1 MQETRIEL
9 SRNGLIKFLDYTSTK
24 SLMNPGT
31 VATRRKAC
39 ETILGILDD
48 AEAADLSKIDLEDVI
63 RRHSIKSAGK
73 FVPATLKGYESHLRG
88 SIKDFFDYAKDP
100 SSWRP
105 PSRKKVS
112 KTTAVKKPK
121 SVSPVSK
128 PKEFEG
134 VEKLPS
140 QPSVHIDFQIHISPE
155 STPEQIDKI
164 FESMSRHFGKGT
176 D

>member
-1 MQETRIEL
+1 MQEKGVER
-9 SRNGLIKFLDYTSTK
+9 SRDGLIKFLDFTDEK
-24 SLMNPGT
+24 GLMNKGT
-31 VATRRKAC
+31 VATRKKAC
-39 ETILGILDD
+39 DTILGILDET
-48 AEAADLSKIDLEDVI
+48 EAADLSKIDLEDVI
-63 RRHSIKSAGK
+63 RRHSILTAGK

-140 QPSVHIDFQIHISPE
+140 QPSVHIDLQIHISPE
-155 STPEQIDKI
+155 ADAKQIDQI
-164 FESMSRHFGKGT
+164 FDSISRHLPWK
-176 D
+176 